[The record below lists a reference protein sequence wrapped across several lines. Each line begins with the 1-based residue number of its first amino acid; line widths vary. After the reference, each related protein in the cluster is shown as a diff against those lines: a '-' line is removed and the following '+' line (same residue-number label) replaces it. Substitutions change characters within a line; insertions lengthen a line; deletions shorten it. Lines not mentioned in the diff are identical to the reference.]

1 MEKDI
6 FKFDDFVTG
15 GKLDDLQKMKSNLV
29 KEGLFSD
36 EDHYEE
42 DEDDDIHLQHRNLSF
57 DEDEEINQELNP
69 YKVPSSEIEDEDD
82 DDFGFESPFC
92 KPCEGT
98 GCEECDG
105 SGMKRNPVVNNDYKD
120 RSMHNPYYDED
131 DNEELED
138 LDESKS
144 ESEEYYKLFKD
155 KAEDFVCDIA
165 VEGVNQND
173 TEVRLIIESEDWT
186 LMFVGEIKKG
196 KCIIP
201 IKKLNIFNE
210 GQTGNIKLEVNADG
224 NLFTPWEDKF
234 VVKVSKKVT
243 VKLNESKNSKPKTPV
258 KKSLGVK
265 VNVRK

>member
-1 MEKDI
+1 MEKDV
-6 FKFDDFVTG
+6 FKFKDFMTG
-15 GKLDDLQKMKSNLV
+15 ENPDLENKINNLI
-29 KEGLFSD
+29 KEGFFDDD
-36 EDHYEE
+36 EDNLSLEDDDSEEINQDFNPYKVSSEIEE
-42 DEDDDIHLQHRNLSF
+42 DEDVDGEEF
-57 DEDEEINQELNP
+57 KFKDEEEFND
-69 YKVPSSEIEDEDD
+69 VDEDD
-82 DDFGFESPFC
+82 DG
-92 KPCEGT
+92 
-98 GCEECDG
+98 
-105 SGMKRNPVVNNDYKD
+105 
-120 RSMHNPYYDED
+120 
-131 DNEELED
+131 ELED

-234 VVKVSKKVT
+234 VVKVAKKVT
-243 VKLNESKNSKPKTPV
+243 VKLNESKSSKPKTPV